1 MGLSAKLRALAA
13 KPRETRPRSAPLNT
27 SSSPTLSTAATS
39 PRPPEPGRRDRPV
52 PLAAALVEGRA
63 PSIKEPLLRDGRL
76 LWLEQRP
83 QEQGRTT
90 LMLRPAGGGAGVE
103 LTPSPCNLRSRV
115 HEYGGGVYAVGGSD
129 LVFVDDG
136 DRCLWHLNLPGDP
149 TGADHAPRRLTTPGP
164 RGFADG
170 LIDIPRRRWL
180 GVMEAEG
187 RDQLV
192 AVPLAGGEPQ
202 RLHQPADFCG
212 YAALSPD
219 GGQLGWVE
227 WQQPFMPWQRSQLW
241 LATVTADG
249 ELEGARPVAGSGPD
263 AARGVSVFQPLWIS
277 PTELVVASDASGWW
291 NLQRLD
297 TANGAWQALL
307 PLEAEFAMPQWVY
320 GMRTTAWDGQQL
332 IAATCREGAWE
343 LGRVHLTTDRVGTP
357 AAWQPLEQPFDDLAG
372 LSAEEGTLVAI
383 ASNPSSP
390 EGLLELELD
399 TGVWRHM
406 PVASCPLPPEAISP
420 PEPLWFEGHGGARTH
435 AWFYPPAGGAHAE
448 APLLVKGHSG
458 PTAMARRGLSLAI
471 QFWTSRGWGVVD
483 VNYGGSTGFG
493 RAYRERLDGQWGLV
507 DVADCAAAAQAL
519 VAAGKASGE
528 RIAIEGGSAGG
539 FTTLAALCF
548 TDVFRAGASRYG
560 VTDPSALARESHR
573 FEARY
578 LDGLIGPWPE
588 AQATYEA
595 RSPLAHAER
604 IRCPVIFFQGLDDRV
619 VPPEQT
625 EHMAAALEAKGIPV
639 EVHRF
644 AGEGHGFRSGSVR
657 IQVLETTEAFF
668 RRHFQL

>member
-1 MGLSAKLRALAA
+1 
-13 KPRETRPRSAPLNT
+13 
-27 SSSPTLSTAATS
+27 LSTAATRR
-39 PRPPEPGRRDRPV
+39 RPAE
-52 PLAAALVEGRA
+52 PLAAALVEGRT
-63 PSIKEPLLRDGRL
+63 PSLKEPLLRDGRL

-90 LMLRPAGGGAGVE
+90 LMLQPAGGGAGVE
-103 LTPSPCNLRSRV
+103 LTPNPCNLRSRV
-115 HEYGGGVYAVGGSD
+115 HEYGGGVYAASGSD

-136 DRCLWHLNLPGDP
+136 DRCLWHLNLPG
-149 TGADHAPRRLTTPGP
+149 APRRLTTPGP

-170 LIDIPRRRWL
+170 LIDGPRRRWL

-219 GGQLGWVE
+219 GGQLAWVE

-249 ELEGARPVAGSGPD
+249 ELEGARPVAGSGPG
-263 AARGVSVFQPLWIS
+263 AASTDETAAVSVFQPLWIS

-297 TANGAWQALL
+297 TATGTWQALL

-332 IAATCREGAWE
+332 IAAACREGAWQ
-343 LGRVHLTTDRVGTP
+343 LGRVHLTPDRVGTP
-357 AAWQPLEQPFDDLAG
+357 RAWEPLEQPFDDLAG
-372 LSAEEGTLVAI
+372 LSADAGTLVAI

-390 EGLLELELD
+390 EGLLELDLD
-399 TGVWRHM
+399 TGVWHHT
-406 PVASCPLPPEAISP
+406 PVAACPLPPEAISA
-420 PEPLWFEGHGGARTH
+420 PEPLWFAGHGGARTH
-435 AWFYPPAGGAHAE
+435 AWFYPPVGGAHPE

-493 RAYRERLDGQWGLV
+493 RAYRERLDGQWGVV
-507 DVADCAAAAQAL
+507 DVADCAAAAHAL
-519 VAAGKASGE
+519 VATGKASGK

-539 FTTLAALCF
+539 FTALAALCF

-595 RSPLAHAER
+595 RSPLAHADQ
-604 IRCPVIFFQGLDDRV
+604 ISCPVIFFQGLDDRV

-625 EHMAAALEAKGIPV
+625 ERMAAALEANDLAV
-639 EVHRF
+639 EVQRF

-657 IQVLETTEAFF
+657 IQVLEATEAFF